1 MSGWADR
8 GHQLADAPPTRCQT
22 ATTEQ
27 TDHQVL
33 DQLRQ
38 HRADAQRSPE
48 QLRRAAFLTTGPKPQ
63 GWRVLS

>member
-8 GHQLADAPPTRCQT
+8 GHQLADATPCQT

-33 DQLRQ
+33 DQLRA

-48 QLRRAAFLTTGPKPQ
+48 QLRVAGLQTRGPKAQ